1 MGFKIIAD
9 SSNDMSPEL
18 QEKYPVEI
26 IPFKL
31 TLDGREYVDDDT
43 LDPIEFIEAM
53 RQAKDVPRSACPS
66 PNDFLEAF
74 EAEEDCFVVTIS
86 AKLSGTYNS
95 AQIAKDMFLERF
107 PGKRIHL
114 VDSMSASIGETLIS
128 MKLHELIA
136 KGEGFSDIVQKI
148 TAYVQDMKTF
158 FVSESLDNLIKNG
171 RISKFKGA
179 LATALSIKPIMG
191 AEDGEIRMF
200 DKARGSNKAF
210 DRLVEMI
217 EENAKSVE
225 DKILAISHV
234 NNLTRATWLKTEL
247 QKRCAFKDIIVV
259 QTHGLSSLYCD
270 RQGIIVSF

>member
-9 SSNDMSPEL
+9 SSNDMTPEL
-18 QEKYPVEI
+18 QSKYPVEI

-31 TLDGREYVDDDT
+31 TLDGREYVDDAQ
-43 LDPIEFIEAM
+43 LDPIQFITDMSA
-53 RQAKDVPRSACPS
+53 AKDVPRSACPS

-74 EAEEDCFVVTIS
+74 EGDEDCFVVTIS
-86 AKLSGTYNS
+86 SKLSGTYNS
-95 AQIAKDMFLERF
+95 AQIAKEMYLESH
-107 PGKRIHL
+107 PDKKIHL
-114 VDSMSASIGETLIS
+114 VDSKAASIAETLIS
-128 MKLHELIA
+128 MKLHELIE
-136 KGEGFSDIVQKI
+136 KGLDFNEIIEVI
-148 TAYVQDMKTF
+148 TGYVNEMKTF

-171 RISKFKGA
+171 RISKLKGV

-217 EENAKSVE
+217 MDNAKSVE

-234 NNLTRATWLKTEL
+234 NNPTRAAHLKAEL
-247 QKRCAFKDIIVV
+247 QKRCGFKDIIVV
-259 QTHGLSSLYCD
+259 QTRGLSSLYCD

>member
-74 EAEEDCFVVTIS
+74 EGEEDCFVVTIS

-210 DRLVEMI
+210 DRLLEMI

>member
-74 EAEEDCFVVTIS
+74 EGEEDCFVVTIS

>member
-9 SSNDMSPEL
+9 SSNDMTPEL
-18 QEKYPVEI
+18 QLKYPVEI

-31 TLDGREYVDDDT
+31 TLDGREYVDDEQ
-43 LDPIEFIEAM
+43 LDPIQFITDMSA
-53 RQAKDVPRSACPS
+53 AKDIPRSACPS

-74 EAEEDCFVVTIS
+74 EGEEDCFVVTIS
-86 AKLSGTYNS
+86 SKLSGTYNS
-95 AQIAKDMFLERF
+95 AQIAKEMYLESH
-107 PGKRIHL
+107 PEKKIHL
-114 VDSMSASIGETLIS
+114 VDSKAASIAETLIS
-128 MKLHELIA
+128 MKLHELIE
-136 KGEGFSDIVQKI
+136 KGLDFNEIIEVI
-148 TAYVQDMKTF
+148 TGYVNGMKTF

-171 RISKFKGA
+171 RISKLKGV

-217 EENAKSVE
+217 MENAKSVE

-234 NNLTRATWLKTEL
+234 NNPTRAEHLKVEL
-247 QKRCAFKDIIVV
+247 QTRCGFKDIIIV
-259 QTHGLSSLYCD
+259 QTRGLSSLYCD

>member
-9 SSNDMSPEL
+9 SSNDMTPEL
-18 QEKYPVEI
+18 KSKYPVEI

-31 TLDGREYVDDDT
+31 TLDGREYVDDET
-43 LDPIEFIEAM
+43 LDPIQFIYDMSA
-53 RQAKDVPRSACPS
+53 AKEVPRSACPS

-74 EAEEDCFVVTIS
+74 EGEEDCFVVTIS
-86 AKLSGTYNS
+86 SKLSGTLNS
-95 AQIAKDMFLERF
+95 AKIAKDMYLESH
-107 PGKRIHL
+107 PDKKIHL
-114 VDSMSASIGETLIS
+114 VDSKSASIAETLIS
-128 MKLHELIA
+128 MKLHELIS
-136 KGEGFSDIVQKI
+136 KGLDFNEIIEVVTG
-148 TAYVQDMKTF
+148 YVNGMKTF

-171 RISKFKGA
+171 RISKLKGV

-210 DRLVEMI
+210 DRLVDMI
-217 EENAKSVE
+217 AENAKAVE

-234 NNLTRATWLKTEL
+234 NNPTRAAQLKAEI
-247 QKRCAFKDIIVV
+247 QKRCGFKEIIVV